1 MLSGLFLWNTLS
13 LFRLARKTPFSYL
26 LSTKFSR
33 DALRVCHHLLRFFP
47 ASERFL
53 RQVPFCVRALGCFLT
68 YGPCFVPAR
77 RSVMTSTSLLCFI
90 ASFYYCYT
98 TASSIYFHEADIFL
112 CHVDPVL
119 PSLSM

>member
-1 MLSGLFLWNTLS
+1 MF
-13 LFRLARKTPFSYL
+13 
-26 LSTKFSR
+26 LSTKLSGNMPE
-33 DALRVCHHLLRFFP
+33 LYLYLLRFFP